1 MEDQT
6 HMKATRQLD
15 DCKRTFGGEIRKEN
29 CFLRTC
35 SSLIQNREHQETH
48 GRCLENK
55 NIVKEIE
62 FLNPSTSNLAAAW
75 GINITRTEP
84 QKANERLDINS

>member
-1 MEDQT
+1 VIAKGLLE
-6 HMKATRQLD
+6 KL
-15 DCKRTFGGEIRKEN
+15 ERKN
-29 CFLRTC
+29 CFLKTC

-48 GRCLENK
+48 GRYLENK
-55 NIVKEIE
+55 NIVKEID
-62 FLNPSTSNLAAAW
+62 FLNPSTSNLAATW